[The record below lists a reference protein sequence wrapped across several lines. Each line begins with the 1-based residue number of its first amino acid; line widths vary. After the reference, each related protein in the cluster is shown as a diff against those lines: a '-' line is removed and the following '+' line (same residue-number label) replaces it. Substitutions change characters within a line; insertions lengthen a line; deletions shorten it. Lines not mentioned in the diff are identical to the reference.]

1 MYSVEETIQL
11 IINDL
16 KEAEQC
22 LQNDPIEDVVPYEI
36 RTTTDQGEVID
47 AAAKDAADQYIARIN
62 LYSVKALLA
71 RAYQARGENDLAIQK
86 AQEVIDCGKFRLLEF
101 SSIDQS
107 EALTDPDLFR

>member
-1 MYSVEETIQL
+1 MSNEPQTDGIPYNKEFGVSLPPMYSVEETIQL

-62 LYSVKALLA
+62 LYSVKALL
-71 RAYQARGENDLAIQK
+71 GP
-86 AQEVIDCGKFRLLEF
+86 RL
-101 SSIDQS
+101 SSPGR
-107 EALTDPDLFR
+107 E